1 MSVLL
6 QTVPLILLISAAALW
21 IWSGVWAHR
30 DAELRGK
37 PPMLVSLLVLLL
49 SWPISL
55 LVWIALR
62 PPLLRRGFNLNDFKV
77 Q

>member
-1 MSVLL
+1 MNALL
-6 QTVPLILLISAAALW
+6 QTVPFILLISVVALW

-30 DAELRGK
+30 DAKLRGK

-49 SWPISL
+49 SWPIGL

-62 PPLLRRGFNLNDFKV
+62 PPLQRRAFDLNDFKV
-77 Q
+77 R